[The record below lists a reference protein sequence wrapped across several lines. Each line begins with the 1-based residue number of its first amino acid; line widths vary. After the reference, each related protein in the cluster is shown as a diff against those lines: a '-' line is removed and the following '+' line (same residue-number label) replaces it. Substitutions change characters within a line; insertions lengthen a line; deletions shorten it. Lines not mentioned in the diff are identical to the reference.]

1 MNANETAVIFIEF
14 QNDFCSEGGKLHD
27 AVRGEMS
34 RLGTLANAK
43 KLLAGARRM
52 GCKIIHSPFT
62 LDKKWVA
69 DRGIGGLLAGIAE
82 NEIFMP
88 GTWGHALVSEM
99 APIDGEIVL
108 EGKRSLSAFSHT
120 NLADILHFAGIKNV
134 IVCGFLTNVC
144 VQATAWSAYDLG
156 YETRVITEACASTA
170 EPIQEYVETQI
181 CPMFSAE
188 KRMTADEFLAAL
200 K

>member
-1 MNANETAVIFIEF
+1 MNANETALIFIEF

-27 AVRGEMS
+27 AVKGEMT

-43 KLLAGARRM
+43 KLLAGARHA

-69 DRGIGGLLAGIAE
+69 ERGIGGLLAGIAE

-88 GTWGHALVSEM
+88 GTWGHALVDEM

-134 IVCGFLTNVC
+134 IICGFLTNVC
-144 VQATAWSAYDLG
+144 AQATAWSAYDLG
-156 YETRVITEACASTA
+156 YETRLIAEACASTA

-188 KRMTADEFLAAL
+188 KRMTTDEFLAAL